1 MEQAKVD
8 VYERFH
14 EYLSMYGN
22 EVVIPMLDEKALST
36 VAQGKS
42 VNPSLTR

>member
-8 VYERFH
+8 VYERFQ

-22 EVVIPMLDEKALST
+22 EVVIPMLDDKALNKMG
-36 VAQGKS
+36 QGKS
-42 VNPSLTR
+42 VDPAH